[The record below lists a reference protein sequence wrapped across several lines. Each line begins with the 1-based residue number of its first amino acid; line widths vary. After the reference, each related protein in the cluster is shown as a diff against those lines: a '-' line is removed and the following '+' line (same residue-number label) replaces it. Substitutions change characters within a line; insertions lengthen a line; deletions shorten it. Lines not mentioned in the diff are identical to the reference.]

1 MSDGHIADKPVYHVA
16 PRTVSASVAAAGQA
30 AAPLGSL
37 CLLDHWTPQEPL
49 SGIPPAH
56 HLLLLITLEML
67 LFMSGTAG
75 MGEW

>member
-16 PRTVSASVAAAGQA
+16 PRTVSASRASAGQA

-37 CLLDHWTPQEPL
+37 CLLDDQTPQEPL
-49 SGIPPAH
+49 FQIPPAP
-56 HLLLLITLEML
+56 HLLLLITLETL
-67 LFMSGTAG
+67 SLMSGTAG